1 MADTPTNGVQ
11 HVIVYSDP
19 DRGGDE
25 LTVYTSVYD
34 DEQAESAILDC
45 EARHGHLQIVA
56 KKA

>member
-11 HVIVYSDP
+11 HVIVYQDP
-19 DRGGDE
+19 DAGSDE
-25 LTVYTSVYD
+25 LTVYTAVYTD
-34 DEQAESAILDC
+34 HQAEEAILDC

>member
-11 HVIVYSDP
+11 HVIVYQDP
-19 DRGGDE
+19 DGGAE